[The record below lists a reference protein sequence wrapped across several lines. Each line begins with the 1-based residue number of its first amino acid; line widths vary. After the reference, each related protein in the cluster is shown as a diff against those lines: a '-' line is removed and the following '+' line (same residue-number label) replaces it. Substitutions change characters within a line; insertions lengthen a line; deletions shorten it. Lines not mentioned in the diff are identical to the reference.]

1 MRIKLYI
8 LSFFIVTMS
17 TLFAQNSVKKWYIN
31 VGTFAV
37 DHTSVR
43 GVFDGYFDV
52 GDWSATPFGKLTIGR
67 NLSPSFNLDLQAG
80 VGEIDNKRLN
90 YNDEFMTLVTL
101 GAKYNFA
108 NGHIL
113 KERSWF
119 DPFLRVGFG
128 YHSLDY
134 DGYTFDGVYDTMGN
148 YLNNGKHTSRDHIVG
163 TAGAGINFWIKENF
177 GINIESQ
184 YVHNFAIQDDY
195 IDFFQ
200 HSAGFAFRF
209 GPNDRDKDG
218 ILDQDDECPD
228 TPGLVEFHGC
238 PDTDGDGL
246 EDRLDDC
253 VTTPGPLENVGC
265 PRLDSDG
272 DGWLDEDEE
281 CDLDP
286 CKDGDETDT
295 YYCFKGCKV
304 MKPQFEEEEEVVEQI
319 VITFEDV
326 LFDFDKATL
335 KPSADEMV
343 NRAYEIISNTDK
355 DFVVT
360 GHTDSYGSEDYNKQL
375 GMRRAQNVANAIIAK
390 GVDGSRLTI
399 KSDGED
405 NPKCTNETPEGRQ
418 CNRRV
423 EIRSTDGSNSITIEV
438 EDKVGR

>member
-1 MRIKLYI
+1 MRRSCYSLI
-8 LSFFIVTMS
+8 LLLSVSSFLLS
-17 TLFAQNSVKKWYIN
+17 QNTIKKWYIN

-52 GDWSATPFGKLTIGR
+52 KDWSATPFGKLTIGY
-67 NLSPSFNLDLQAG
+67 NLNSSFNLDLQAG

-90 YNDEFMTLVTL
+90 YNDEFLTLVTL

-108 NGHIL
+108 NDYII
-113 KERSWF
+113 KQRSWW
-119 DPFLRVGFG
+119 DPYLRAGLG

-134 DGYTFDGVYDTMGN
+134 DRYTFSGVYDTMGN
-148 YLNNGKHTSRDHIVG
+148 YLNDGTRTSRDHVVV
-163 TAGAGINFWIKENF
+163 TFGAGMNFWIKENF

-184 YVHNFAIQDDY
+184 YVHNIEIKNDY

-200 HSAGFAFRF
+200 HSAGLAFRF

-228 TPGLVEFHGC
+228 TPGLAQFNGC

-246 EDRLDDC
+246 EDRKDEC
-253 VTTPGPLENVGC
+253 PETPGPIENIGC
-265 PRLDSDG
+265 PYVDSDN
-272 DGWLDEDEE
+272 DGWMDIDEE

-286 CKDGDETDT
+286 CVDGQETDT

-304 MKPQFEEEEEVVEQI
+304 MKPQGKESSTI
-319 VITFEDV
+319 VITFDDV

-335 KPSADEMV
+335 KPESEEMLQK
-343 NRAYEIISNTDK
+343 AYDIISQSDK
-355 DFVVT
+355 HFMVT
-360 GHTDSYGSEDYNKQL
+360 GHTDNYGSEEYNVTL
-375 GMRRAQNVANAIIAK
+375 GRRRAQNVVNALIAK
-390 GVDGSRLTI
+390 GIDGKKLSVQ
-399 KSDGED
+399 SAGESQ
-405 NPKCTNETPEGRQ
+405 PKCTNETPEGRK

-423 EIRSTDGSNSITIEV
+423 EIRDSDGDNSITIEV
-438 EDKVGR
+438 DDAVGR